1 MNNTLHTNVS
11 ILNPLKTSEN
21 QRFSNVFGGYK
32 MEHWENDWND
42 FKKVKLKDTLRRYK
56 FAVRKW

>member
-11 ILNPLKTSEN
+11 ILHPLKTSEN
-21 QRFSNVFGGYK
+21 QRFYNVFRGYK

-42 FKKVKLKDTLRRYK
+42 LKKVKLKDTLRRYK
-56 FAVRKW
+56 FANIH